1 MTDKE
6 AFVARWRELHGG
18 VVPSPL
24 VRRWLTVAHRLGSP
38 LARAGVHPDA
48 LTWASLGAA
57 ALVLAVPAPVGALL
71 VLLSALL
78 DGLDGTVAALQDRVG
93 RWGHVLDSSVDRCGE
108 ALFVLAMVR
117 AGGPAG
123 LGAACG
129 FGVLL
134 LEYVRARAG
143 EVLVVTVAERPTRV
157 LVTAA
162 ALALHQGGAG
172 LGALTALTAV
182 GLGQLVRALRQAPR
196 AG

>member
-1 MTDKE
+1 MSPPE
-6 AFVARWRELHGG
+6 PFVARWSELHGG
-18 VVPSPL
+18 LDPSPL
-24 VRRWLTVAHRLGSP
+24 VRRWLAVVSRLGAP

-57 ALVLAVPAPVGALL
+57 ALVLAVPGPLGALL

-78 DGLDGTVAALQDRVG
+78 DGLDGTVAVLQDRVG
-93 RWGHVLDSSVDRCGE
+93 RSGHVLDSAVDRCGE
-108 ALFVLAMVR
+108 ALFVLALVR
-117 AGGPAG
+117 VGGPAG

-143 EVLVVTVAERPTRV
+143 EVLAVTVAERPTRV

-162 ALALHQGGAG
+162 ALALHRGTAG
-172 LGALTALTAV
+172 LAVLTALTAV
-182 GLGQLVRALRQAPR
+182 GLGQL
-196 AG
+196 